1 MSVDRELS
9 GMVVTCEGYRAVCV
23 KLSAGAPI
31 ERGLLHS
38 DPFLGPP
45 PEERASTYQ
54 T

>member
-23 KLSAGAPI
+23 KLI
-31 ERGLLHS
+31 EVAAIETGRFHS
-38 DPFLGPP
+38 DPFLWPP

>member
-1 MSVDRELS
+1 MSVDRELP

-23 KLSAGAPI
+23 KLI
-31 ERGLLHS
+31 EVAAIETGRCENG
-38 DPFLGPP
+38 PFLWPP

>member
-23 KLSAGAPI
+23 KLI
-31 ERGLLHS
+31 EVAAIETGRCENDLFHLL
-38 DPFLGPP
+38 P